1 MKVGV
6 LAMDEVL
13 RLLSTKRGLLSL
25 AGFALLWLAVLYYGV
40 MPAARLFSGA
50 SESGLADLILPEF
63 GLVGWQQWPTP
74 ELAVYWVISLY
85 LLPFL
90 AILTAADQ
98 TASDRS
104 RGTLRYLVLRCGRL
118 EIFFGRYLGQLIIL
132 LLVVLV
138 TLGTVLGIVALN
150 STEQLPA
157 AILNSPVIVVNLML
171 VLAPYIALMALVSI
185 LARSARQA
193 TLFAVIIWLAVSLLV
208 SYLKSVLPD
217 LRLLDWALPG
227 SQVNQLLTLHD
238 WQTLAFAPI
247 PIVHTLLL
255 LFAGAFVMRQ
265 RDL

>member
-1 MKVGV
+1 MKVFV

-40 MPAARLFSGA
+40 MPASRLFSGA
-50 SESGLADLILPEF
+50 SESGIADLILSEF
-63 GLVGWQQWPTP
+63 GLVGWQQWSTP
-74 ELAVYWVISLY
+74 ELAVYWVASLY

-104 RGTLRYLVLRCGRL
+104 RGTLRYLVLRCARL
-118 EIFFGRYLGQLIIL
+118 EIFLGRYLGQLFIL

-138 TLGTVLGIVALN
+138 TLGTVQGIVAVN
-150 STEQLPA
+150 ATEQLPA
-157 AILNSPVIVVNLML
+157 AIIDSPVIIVNLML

-193 TLFAVIIWLAVSLLV
+193 TLFAVIIWLAVSLLI
-208 SYLKSVLPD
+208 SYLKSVWPGLP
-217 LRLLDWALPG
+217 LLDWVLPG

-255 LFAGAFVMRQ
+255 LCAGAFVMRQ